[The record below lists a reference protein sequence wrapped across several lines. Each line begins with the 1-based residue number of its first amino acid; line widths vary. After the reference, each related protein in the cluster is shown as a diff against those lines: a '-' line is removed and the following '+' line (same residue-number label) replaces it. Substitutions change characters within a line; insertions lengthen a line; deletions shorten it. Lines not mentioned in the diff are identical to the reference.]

1 MSSNAKNPKGA
12 GVKKD
17 SIRPKLTSYWTQEDV
32 KDYFVWLKKSYK
44 KSPQL
49 AKFVGEQL
57 MGKAIQ
63 PLTGEDGGPI
73 RIEGVNIVIKK

>member
-1 MSSNAKNPKGA
+1 MARYPKKGS
-12 GVKKD
+12 GVGNKLG
-17 SIRPKLTSYWTQEDV
+17 SIRPKLTDYWTQDDIAE
-32 KDYFVWLKKSYK
+32 YFEHLKSSYK
-44 KSPQL
+44 KDATL

-73 RIEGVNIVIKK
+73 QISGVDIVVRK

>member
-1 MSSNAKNPKGA
+1 MALGGKRPGA
-12 GVKKD
+12 GVKEG
-17 SIRPKLTSYWTQEDV
+17 SIRPKLTNYWSQEDV
-32 KDYFVWLKKSYK
+32 QEYFDWLKVSYK
-44 KSPQL
+44 KEPML

-73 RIEGVNIVIKK
+73 KIQGVEIKVRR

>member
-1 MSSNAKNPKGA
+1 MKG
-12 GVKKD
+12 GKRIGSGNKQG
-17 SIRPKLTSYWTQEDV
+17 SIRPKITDHWSEEDI
-32 KDYFVWLKKSYK
+32 KGYFTWLKKEYK
-44 KSPQL
+44 NQPTL

-73 RIEGVNIVIKK
+73 QIQGVEVKVRR

>member
-1 MSSNAKNPKGA
+1 MAHGGKRIGA
-12 GVKKD
+12 GEKKD
-17 SIRPKLTSYWTQEDV
+17 SIRPKLTHYWSQEDI
-32 KDYFVWLKKSYK
+32 KEYFEYLKHAYK
-44 KSPQL
+44 TEPVL

-73 RIEGVNIVIKK
+73 RIEANKVEFI